1 MTQDLKIRCVVVDDD
16 AIVRS
21 ALASYVESASDLE
34 LVATC
39 TNGEEAVEA
48 VRRQQIDV
56 VIMDIRMPILDGVS
70 ATRLIKRN
78 QPKTQVLL
86 LTSFDQD
93 DTMLD
98 ALRAGAGG
106 FLLKNESPATIIEAI
121 RSVQRGS
128 SVLTTEPLS
137 RLVAERPKPPVEKL
151 DLSPREADVLALLCR
166 AYSNAEIAAD
176 LCLSESTVKTHVS
189 SLMGKLLVTTRLQ
202 AVVRAYEL
210 GLVDR

>member
-1 MTQDLKIRCVVVDDD
+1 MTQGLKIRCVVVDDD